1 MGSQGAA
8 HSDVDV
14 LIDPN
19 PAAGFD
25 LIDVVGVKNV
35 LSDQVRVPAD
45 VVEGTAIEPRLR
57 ERIKG
62 EAEPVF

>member
-35 LSDQVRVPAD
+35 LSD
-45 VVEGTAIEPRLR
+45 
-57 ERIKG
+57 
-62 EAEPVF
+62 